1 MADIY
6 DESTLQDVYFTTKEM
21 KRIFSDANRIQKQMD
36 CETALADAEA
46 ELGIVPREAADE
58 IMRKSKVEYIDFAA
72 LREDLVR
79 TGHPFVALVHA
90 YKKICD
96 GNAGEYVHWGATT
109 QDILDTAA
117 VLQAREAYRLV
128 FHRTEDLYRIIAEQ
142 AYRYKDLVMAGRTNG
157 QQAMPITFGYKLA
170 VWGFELR
177 DTIDRLKESEKRV
190 FKGEFAGAVGTM
202 ASLEP
207 DGLKVQEEFLK
218 RLDLAVPDIAWSSSR
233 SHNAE
238 LMNNLALLA
247 STLGKI
253 GNEVYALQKS
263 EIGELEEPQGQGAIG
278 SGPMPPKRNPFRAME
293 LSTNAKL
300 IRGCA
305 NVMMESLETEHERD
319 PRSAS
324 VENLLFEQIF
334 SLLHSSVERA
344 VKLVGNLIVYPEHM
358 RRNMDALHGLMFSE
372 AVMMALGKTMG
383 RQKAH
388 ALVHELAMK
397 AFQEEIPLRE
407 LLLQNNQVSAV
418 LSKDDLDNIMR
429 PENYLGK
436 SAYFAEKLK
445 RQADDYFK
453 ENCQIPL

>member
-1 MADIY
+1 MLDIY

-36 CETALADAEA
+36 CEAALADTEA
-46 ELGIVPREAADE
+46 ELGLIPREAADE
-58 IMRKSKVEYIDFAA
+58 IMRKSNVEYIDFAA
-72 LREDLVR
+72 LREDLIK

-117 VLQAREAYRLV
+117 ILQAREAYRLV
-128 FHRTEDLYRIIAEQ
+128 FRRTEDLYRIIADQ

-207 DGLKVQEEFLK
+207 DGLRVQEGFLK
-218 RLDLAVPDIAWSSSR
+218 RLDLAIPAIAWSSSR
-233 SHNAE
+233 NHNAE
-238 LMNNLALLA
+238 LMNNLAILA
-247 STLGKI
+247 ATLGKI
-253 GNEVYALQKS
+253 GTEVYALQKS
-263 EIGELEEPQGQGAIG
+263 EIGELEEKQGQDAIG
-278 SGPMPPKRNPFRAME
+278 SSTMPHKRNPFRAME

-305 NVMMESLETEHERD
+305 SVMMESLETEHERD

-324 VENLLFEQIF
+324 VENLLLQQIF
-334 SLLHSSVERA
+334 SLTHSSIERA
-344 VKLVGNLIVYPEHM
+344 VKLVDNLVVYPEHM
-358 RRNMDALHGLMFSE
+358 RRNINALHGLMFSE

-383 RQKAH
+383 RQNAH

-397 AFQEEIPLRE
+397 AFQEETPLRD
-407 LLLQNNQVSAV
+407 LLLQNQQVSEV
-418 LSKDDLDNIMR
+418 LSQDDLDNIMK

-445 RQADDYFK
+445 QQADDYFLDH
-453 ENCQIPL
+453 PLAE

>member
-21 KRIFSDANRIQKQMD
+21 KGIFSDANRIQKQMD
-36 CETALADAEA
+36 CEAALADAEA

-238 LMNNLALLA
+238 LMNNLAILA

-263 EIGELEEPQGQGAIG
+263 EIGELEEPQRQRAIG
-278 SGPMPPKRNPFRAME
+278 SSTMPHKRNPFRAME